1 MSAPAAGS
9 GIAANRPLAV
19 LAGVTALAVVAL
31 WLLPPVGFVAA
42 TVLLVVVPPWG
53 RSLTERAVVSLVV
66 VAGLVALVFPRA
78 GSTPVTPESARLAL
92 SALVVAVLA
101 LRLVPRL
108 RQVSIPRPTLADG
121 LVLLLAAGAAFWFMS
136 AYIGRDSYQL
146 VSGLY
151 FSGWDNQ
158 GHFTT
163 FANTYKVGS
172 TTWPTADGSIAWNQ
186 WYPSLHT
193 TIWALAELA
202 SRSASTLL
210 DRPGLLWPYVQ
221 WNAITFALCLA
232 VLAWVAGDLA
242 ARVAGRRDV
251 RVARWA
257 RVAAVAAAAA
267 FGLLGSPGYLY
278 NLGFT
283 NFMMGVTVTVAVA
296 YLGARSW
303 RSARTLGWFL
313 VPLGALAVV
322 GLWTPLALGL
332 VPTGVVVAIAL
343 LRTRWWLGAAWLAA
357 AAAGGLVMLL
367 TQTSAI
373 LGVEPGQSAG
383 DFTASLGAVG
393 AGMAPFNLGAG
404 LAAPVIAILAGAI
417 LVRQRR
423 PLLAVTVVGP
433 VLGAGILAIVF
444 AGGADT
450 AKVGRL
456 ESYYV
461 LKAIDA
467 MLLSVAPLIA
477 ALLAV
482 VLVRSLVGL
491 DRVTA
496 VLGAATGAVVLV
508 ASFGYVFV
516 RPERVSSD
524 FAAAP
529 GIQAGWDRMEG
540 VDDWLVGSAIIRARD
555 AAVPYPGYTTL
566 LWDGAGTLPNLWV
579 SSLSGVMSKA
589 QNTFYRGLPSFP
601 YDEKTAQYVSLALN
615 LDSDLRVAVLWF
627 RDPSGQLVNAYV
639 AKRGDGR
646 VVSVKVPMPSSPLCE
661 ECHL

>member
-1 MSAPAAGS
+1 VTAVEPAS
-9 GIAANRPLAV
+9 GIAGRRPLLV
-19 LAGVTALAVVAL
+19 LAAVTAVVVAAI

-42 TVLLVVVPPWG
+42 CGLLLVVPPWG
-53 RSLTERAVVSLVV
+53 RSLAERGVISLVV

-78 GSTPVTPESARLAL
+78 GTTPVTPQSARLAL
-92 SALVVAVLA
+92 SALIIAVLL

-108 RQVSIPRPTLADG
+108 RQVRIPRPTLADG
-121 LVLLLAAGAAFWFMS
+121 IVLLLAAGAAFWLMA

-172 TTWPTADGSIAWNQ
+172 TTWPTVDGSVAWNQ

-242 ARVAGRRDV
+242 ARVAGAGG

-257 RVAAVAAAAA
+257 RPVAVAAFAVFA
-267 FGLLGSPGYLY
+267 LLGSPAYLY

-283 NFMMGVTVTVAVA
+283 NFVMGVTITVAVS
-296 YLGARSW
+296 YLCARSW

-313 VPLGALAVV
+313 LPLGALAVV

-332 VPTGVVVAIAL
+332 IPAGVVVAVAL
-343 LRTRWWLGAAWLAA
+343 LRTRWWIGAAWLGAA
-357 AAAGGLVMLL
+357 AVAGAFMLL
-367 TQTSAI
+367 TQMSAI

-383 DFTASLGAVG
+383 DFTQSLGAVG

-404 LAAPVIAILAGAI
+404 LAAPVIVVLGAVVLI
-417 LVRQRR
+417 RQRR
-423 PLLAVTVVGP
+423 PLLAVTVLGP
-433 VLGAGILAIVF
+433 VLGAGVIALVF
-444 AGGADT
+444 ASGAD
-450 AKVGRL
+450 AAAIGRL

-461 LKAIDA
+461 LKSIDA
-467 MLLSVAPLIA
+467 MLLSVAPLLA
-477 ALLAV
+477 ALAAV
-482 VLVRSLVGL
+482 ALVRALVGL

-496 VLGAATGAVVLV
+496 VVATATAAVALV
-508 ASFGYVFV
+508 ASFGYVFA
-516 RPERVSSD
+516 RPDRVSSD

-540 VDDWLVGSAIIRARD
+540 IDDWLVGSAIIRARD

-579 SSLSGVMSKA
+579 SSLSGVMSKT
-589 QNTFYRGLPSFP
+589 QNTFYKGLPSFP
-601 YDEKTAQYVSLALN
+601 YDEKTAQYVTLALN
-615 LDSDLRVAVLWF
+615 LDADMRVAVLWF

>member
-1 MSAPAAGS
+1 MTVEAPAL
-9 GIAANRPLAV
+9 GIGGRRPLAV
-19 LAGVTALAVVAL
+19 LAGVTALTVAAL

-42 TVLLVVVPPWG
+42 AVLLVLVPPWG

-78 GSTPVTPESARLAL
+78 GATPVTPASARLAL
-92 SALVVAVLA
+92 AALVIGVVA

-108 RQVSIPRPTLADG
+108 RRVPIPRPTIADG
-121 LVLLLAAGAAFWFMS
+121 LVLLLAAGAAFWLMS
-136 AYIGRDSYQL
+136 AFIGRDSYQL

-202 SRSASTLL
+202 SSTATTLL
-210 DRPGLLWPYVQ
+210 DRPGLLWAYVQ
-221 WNAITFALCLA
+221 WNAVTFALCLA
-232 VLAWVAGDLA
+232 VLSWVAGDLA
-242 ARVAGRRDV
+242 ARIGGLRS
-251 RVARWA
+251 ARWA
-257 RVAAVAAAAA
+257 RPVAVAAFAA
-267 FGLLGSPGYLY
+267 FGLLGSPAYLY

-283 NFMMGVTVTVAVA
+283 NFFMGVTVTVAVA
-296 YLGARSW
+296 YVAARSW

-332 VPTGVVVAIAL
+332 VPAGVVVAIAL
-343 LRTRWWLGAAWLAA
+343 LRFNRWLGIAWLLAA
-357 AAAGGLVMLL
+357 AVAGVVMAL
-367 TQTSAI
+367 TQMSAI
-373 LGVEPGQSAG
+373 LGVEPGQSTG
-383 DFTASLGAVG
+383 DFTQSLGAVG
-393 AGMAPFNLGAG
+393 AGMAPFNLGAA
-404 LAAPVIAILAGAI
+404 LAAPLVAALAAAL
-417 LVRQRR
+417 LVRNRR
-423 PLLAVTVVGP
+423 TLLAVSVIGP
-433 VLGAGILAIVF
+433 VLGAGVLAIVF
-444 AGGADT
+444 VSGAD
-450 AKVGRL
+450 AANVGRL

-461 LKAIDA
+461 LKSIDA
-467 MLLSVAPLIA
+467 MLLAVAPLVA
-477 ALLAV
+477 ALAAV
-482 VLVRSLVGL
+482 ALVRALGGL

-496 VLGAATGAVVLV
+496 VLSTAVAAVVVV
-508 ASFGYVFV
+508 ASFGYVFA
-516 RPERVSSD
+516 RPDRVSAD

-540 VDDWLVGSAIIRARD
+540 IDDWLVGSAIIRGRD

-579 SSLSGVMSKA
+579 SSLSGVMSKN

-615 LDSDLRVAVLWF
+615 LDSALRVAVLWF
-627 RDPSGQLVNAYV
+627 RDPSGQLVESYV
-639 AKRGDGR
+639 RDRGDGR

-661 ECHL
+661 ECEL